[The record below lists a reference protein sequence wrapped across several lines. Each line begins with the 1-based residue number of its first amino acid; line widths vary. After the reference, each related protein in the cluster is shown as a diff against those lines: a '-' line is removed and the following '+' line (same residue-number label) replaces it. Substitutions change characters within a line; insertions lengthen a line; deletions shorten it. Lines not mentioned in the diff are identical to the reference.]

1 MSEQTLRK
9 LALIYSEESF
19 FRITRPFSTTNIKT
33 DTVIYITLAVI
44 RIHTWIAMVGTVF
57 LRILQRTSTNL
68 ILNPRTNLF

>member
-19 FRITRPFSTTNIKT
+19 FRITRPFSTINIKT

-57 LRILQRTSTNL
+57 LRILQRTNTNL
-68 ILNPRTNLF
+68 ILNPRTDLF